1 MLNHLNPDTPH
12 DKLPPTWMGAAG
24 FVAGGL
30 VERFRGKG
38 VRLPQPEA
46 NGVFL
51 REAATLGK
59 ELSVWGGDTLD
70 AQGSWEGPAAP
81 LGWREMNPE
90 LLNAAAAAS

>member
-1 MLNHLNPDTPH
+1 MTNC
-12 DKLPPTWMGAAG
+12 PPRGWGLLG
-24 FVAGGL
+24 LWQGGL